1 MRNKARMSSLITAI
15 SQLIQQDKKI
25 NNIHNDKKKMELI
38 NNHNKAPEEK
48 FNIKRKIAFLY
59 NSNE

>member
-1 MRNKARMSSLITAI
+1 MRNKARMSCLITAI

-25 NNIHNDKKKMELI
+25 NNIHNDKKKKELI
-38 NNHNKAPEEK
+38 NDHNKAPEEK
-48 FNIKRKIAFLY
+48 FNIKRKTAFLY